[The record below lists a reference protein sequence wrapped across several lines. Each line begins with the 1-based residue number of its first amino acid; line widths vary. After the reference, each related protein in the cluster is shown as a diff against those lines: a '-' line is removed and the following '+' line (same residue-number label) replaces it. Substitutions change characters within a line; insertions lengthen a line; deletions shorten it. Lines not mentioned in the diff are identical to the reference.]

1 MAGCVP
7 APKSSSSS
15 SSMTSHSDSTDQK
28 SSFRQKTRKFPGQ
41 QQQTTTTNGIV
52 VDDVEASKKFGILT
66 DMKQSG
72 SLGLVINHFLQ
83 VNEKLNQI
91 KTNQSVSSSSSSINP
106 KLDVLRICH
115 TEIIEQDE
123 KFMQFIQGMNE
134 E

>member
-7 APKSSSSS
+7 APKSSSSI
-15 SSMTSHSDSTDQK
+15 TSHSDSTDQK
-28 SSFRQKTRKFPGQ
+28 SSFRQKTRKFPGQQ

-91 KTNQSVSSSSSSINP
+91 KTNQSVSSSSSINP

-115 TEIIEQDE
+115 TEIIEQDD